1 MYDLRRAILPLIA
14 ALALVAAGCGESS
27 REPSPRVVV
36 TIAPLAGLVGPLLP
50 EDEEVGIV
58 IPPGR
63 SVHGYE
69 PSPAD
74 RAMLERAELVV
85 CVGLGLEG
93 SLDGVLDAIEKRGKL
108 IRFAD
113 VVGISADHDHDHDHG
128 DHDHHHHAA
137 DPHLWLDPDL
147 CMELID
153 AVAQRVHAAP
163 RTEEDRQRNSEVHYQ
178 LRGSCE
184 AMKSSYAALLEPYR
198 GAALV
203 THHDAWSR
211 LLDPLGIKVAAVIR
225 PIEGAEPTP
234 AELAAAQRAIERREA
249 VGIIIEPQFDAAWP
263 RRIAA
268 EAGVPV
274 AVLDP
279 IGDGDWLAM
288 MQSNLAELLVLFN
301 APGQTADLLRLDLR
315 LDEAAGQTPPED
327 PQP

>member
-1 MYDLRRAILPLIA
+1 MGFSLTRKVPAPKLPPVLI
-14 ALALVAAGCGESS
+14 
-27 REPSPRVVV
+27 
-36 TIAPLAGLVGPLLP
+36 
-50 EDEEVGIV
+50 
-58 IPPGR
+58 
-63 SVHGYE
+63 
-69 PSPAD
+69 
-74 RAMLERAELVV
+74 
-85 CVGLGLEG
+85 G
-93 SLDGVLDAIEKRGKL
+93 S
-108 IRFAD
+108 
-113 VVGISADHDHDHDHG
+113 
-128 DHDHHHHAA
+128 
-137 DPHLWLDPDL
+137 
-147 CMELID
+147 
-153 AVAQRVHAAP
+153 AVAQNAH
-163 RTEEDRQRNSEVHYQ
+163 S
-178 LRGSCE
+178 
-184 AMKSSYAALLEPYR
+184 
-198 GAALV
+198 
-203 THHDAWSR
+203 
-211 LLDPLGIKVAAVIR
+211 AVIR